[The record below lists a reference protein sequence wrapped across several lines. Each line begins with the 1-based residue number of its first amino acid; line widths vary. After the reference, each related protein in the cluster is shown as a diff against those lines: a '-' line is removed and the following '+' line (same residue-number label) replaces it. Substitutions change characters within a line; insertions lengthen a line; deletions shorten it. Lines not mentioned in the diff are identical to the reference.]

1 MGGFCGAISNRDVVL
16 DVYFGTD
23 YHSHL
28 GTRRGGMAAWDP
40 ELGFQ
45 REIHN
50 IENAPF
56 RTKFDKTVGEMVG
69 KCCIGSI
76 SDTDPQPLLVRS
88 VHGTYAIC
96 VVGVIQNE
104 EAIIEQMLGDADRH
118 FEAMSGGRVN
128 SNELVAALISQ
139 QPTIAEGIRYA
150 QSVVEGTVSVLIMTP
165 DFLIAGRDK
174 MGRLPIHIGQD
185 DEGCCVAFETF
196 AYQKMGYHDA
206 YELGPA
212 EVVKITK
219 DGWETLLPAEK
230 EMRVCAFLWTYY
242 GYPNSNYEGINV
254 EVMRNRNGASLAR
267 TDKAKG
273 VAQDID
279 FVSGVPDSG
288 TPHAIGYSNESGIPF
303 ARPFIKY
310 TPTWPRSFMPTN
322 QKERDRVAKMK
333 QIPVHELIEGKK
345 LLFVDDSIVRGNT
358 SKKLI
363 EMLRQAGATEV
374 HMRIVSPEV
383 LWPCFYGI
391 DTDTRDQLIAAN
403 MTNEEMCEWMGADS
417 LAFISL
423 PGLRESLP
431 DVREPSFCEACFS
444 GEYPVD
450 IPAYTARNSFMTK
463 ADFAAAYE
471 KEAQEA
477 ENTQVSV

>member
-56 RTKFDKTVGEMVG
+56 RTKFEQDGGGDAAASAASAASATPIPSPCWCARFTWDLRHLHGG
-69 KCCIGSI
+69 RDQQRGSA
-76 SDTDPQPLLVRS
+76 SSSR
-88 VHGTYAIC
+88 C
-96 VVGVIQNE
+96 W
-104 EAIIEQMLGDADRH
+104 GDADRH
-118 FEAMSGGRVN
+118 FDGHERRASVN

-139 QPTIAEGIRYA
+139 QRHHRRGHPLRPERGGGHRLRLNYDARCPHRRA
-150 QSVVEGTVSVLIMTP
+150 GTSWAACPSSSARTTRAAACPL
-165 DFLIAGRDK
+165 RS
-174 MGRLPIHIGQD
+174 
-185 DEGCCVAFETF
+185 F
-196 AYQKMGYHDA
+196 AYQKLGYHGRLRA
-206 YELGPA
+206 GSRA
-212 EVVKITK
+212 RSSKITT
-219 DGWETLLPAEK
+219 DGWETLLTAEK
-230 EMRVCAFLWTYY
+230 EMRICAFLWTYY

-267 TDKAKG
+267 TDKAEG

-345 LLFVDDSIVRGNT
+345 LLFVDDSIVRGTQLRETVEFLYANGAKEVHIRSACPPIMYGCKFLNFSTSRSPMELIARRTVYDLEGEEGEKHLDEYSDPNT
-358 SKKLI
+358 ERGQKLREAICQQLHFTSLEYQSLDGLI
-363 EMLRQAGATEV
+363 EAIGLE
-374 HMRIVSPEV
+374 
-383 LWPCFYGI
+383 PCKVCTYCWNG
-391 DTDTRDQLIAAN
+391 
-403 MTNEEMCEWMGADS
+403 
-417 LAFISL
+417 
-423 PGLRESLP
+423 
-431 DVREPSFCEACFS
+431 
-444 GEYPVD
+444 
-450 IPAYTARNSFMTK
+450 
-463 ADFAAAYE
+463 
-471 KEAQEA
+471 KE
-477 ENTQVSV
+477 